1 MIAVRETPVPS
12 GVRRLERGHAE
23 WPEAFAGP
31 VRSPMALH
39 VRGGPL
45 PPLARSVAIVG
56 SRAAT
61 PYGRDLAHRLAR
73 DLAAQGITVVSGLAR
88 GVDAAAH
95 EGALATGR
103 TVAVL
108 GSGLDTVTPPEHAGL
123 AERIVRAGALVA
135 ERAAGPPFG
144 RGAFVRRN
152 RIVAALASVTV
163 VVEAGEGSGA
173 LTTAGFARDL
183 GRTVLAVPGDVDR
196 PGSRGPL
203 ALLRSGAPPCADA
216 GDVLAH
222 LPALATDDPD
232 ARLRAALGRE
242 PATVEW
248 LAERAGLAPADA
260 LARLLRLGWAGLA
273 VSGPGGRWTV
283 RA

>member
-1 MIAVRETPVPS
+1 MIAVRETPVPY

-23 WPEAFAGP
+23 WPAALAGP
-31 VRSPMALH
+31 ARSPSALH
-39 VRGGPL
+39 VRGDAL
-45 PPLARSVAIVG
+45 PPRARAVAIVG

-73 DLAAQGITVVSGLAR
+73 DLAAQGIAVVSGLAR
-88 GVDAAAH
+88 GIDAAAH

-108 GSGLDTVTPPEHAGL
+108 GSGLDTVTPPEHAAL
-123 AERIVRAGALVA
+123 AERIVRAGSLVA
-135 ERAAGPPFG
+135 ERASGPPFG

-152 RIVAALASVTV
+152 RIVAALAAVTV

-173 LTTAGFARDL
+173 LTTAAFAREF
-183 GRTVLAVPGDVDR
+183 GHVVLAVPGDVDR

-203 ALLRSGAPPCADA
+203 GLLRAGVPPCADA

-222 LPALATDDPD
+222 LPAIATDDPD

-242 PATVEW
+242 PSTVEW

-273 VSGPGGRWTV
+273 VSGPGGRWTG
-283 RA
+283 RT